1 MVKGANTVLT
11 GAGGDGPVGPLI
23 AEVSHA
29 GAPEDLDAHV
39 LLLTA
44 DGRVRGDADLV
55 FHNNPASADGSV
67 RLAGKTGKGPGGT
80 GCAERVRF
88 EPAAVPAEVERI
100 VLAAARCDGGRFGDL
115 KDLTLTLSAVD
126 GAGARGV
133 PLRFAVTDAGPESAL
148 ILGELYRRGTGWKF
162 RAVGQGYDT
171 GLVGLVTDFGIVVE
185 EEPGAP
191 TPAGPEPAAAEP
203 TAPHPSAPAPGPSG
217 TGAPTAPPPV
227 APPV

>member
-1 MVKGANTVLT
+1 MVKGANVALT
-11 GAGGDGPVGPLI
+11 GPDGAIGPLI
-23 AEVSHA
+23 AEVSN
-29 GAPEDLDAHV
+29 GGTPEDLDV
-39 LLLTA
+39 YLLLLVA

-80 GCAERVRF
+80 GCAERVRLD
-88 EPAAVPAEVERI
+88 PAAVPAEVERI

-126 GAGARGV
+126 GAGAGARGV

-217 TGAPTAPPPV
+217 TRAPTA
-227 APPV
+227 